1 MIRVGTRDSQ
11 LALWQAE
18 TVSRQLA
25 ANHHSTQLVHIKSE
39 GDLNL
44 TTPLYEMGVQGIF
57 TRALDVAL
65 LNNEIDL
72 AVHSFKDIPIQ
83 PAKGLK
89 VAAILE
95 RANPYDVLVCRD
107 AESLMRYRDGLESES
122 GGGEIATSS
131 IRRRAQWLHR
141 FPQQAMV
148 SLRGNVNTRLQK
160 LKDAKWDGA
169 IFAAAGLLRLGLT
182 EKETGPQWLLS
193 WMLPAPAQ
201 GAMAIVCRENDEEM
215 MAAAAPLHHHHTA
228 ICTTVER
235 DFLRIMMGGCS
246 TPYAALAEITKDIVH
261 LKANITS
268 TDGKDQIEIAV
279 QDNITNYAT
288 LAANAV
294 AAIKKQDVHQLLKY

>member
-25 ANHHSTQLVHIKSE
+25 ANHHTTQLVHIKSE

-57 TRALDVAL
+57 TRALDQAL

-72 AVHSFKDIPIQ
+72 AVHSFKDVPIQ

-95 RANPYDVLVCRD
+95 RANPYDVLVCRNEE
-107 AESLMRYRDGLESES
+107 ALMRYRDGVQ
-122 GGGEIATSS
+122 GNGMGTIATSS

-141 FPQQAMV
+141 FPQQGME
-148 SLRGNVNTRLQK
+148 SLRGNVNTRIQK
-160 LKDAKWDGA
+160 LKDSQWDGA

-201 GAMAIVCRENDEEM
+201 GAMAVVCRENDEEM
-215 MAAAAPLHHHHTA
+215 LAASAPLHHHHTA
-228 ICTTVER
+228 VCTTVER

-246 TPYAALAEITKDIVH
+246 TPYAALAQVTDGIVH
-261 LKANITS
+261 LKVNITS
-268 TDGKDQIEIAV
+268 TDGKDQIEVTV
-279 QDNITNYAT
+279 QDHISNHSS
-288 LAANAV
+288 LAAKAV
-294 AAIKKQDVHQLLKY
+294 TELKKQDVRQLLNN